1 MTGLQQATASRLL
14 AALLCAV
21 MAALTAG
28 AFAQTPTGAGKAYV
42 LTVDDA
48 IGPATRDYIVR
59 GIEQAEDERAEL
71 VVLKLF
77 LPKLNESYIKG
88 QCDEAESVLH
98 FCLHYEV
105 LELNFKARVFQTIQ

>member
-71 VVLKLF
+71 VVLKLNTPGG
-77 LPKLNESYIKG
+77 LDASMRDIIRKVLASKVPK
-88 QCDEAESVLH
+88 SVRGFVPLQ
-98 FCLHYEV
+98 
-105 LELNFKARVFQTIQ
+105 RVETNA